1 MSRPRFNPLSAA
13 AVVLTLLVGVAA
25 VCYGRWARPLLDA
38 DTAAAAGRREDA
50 ITEYRRAEER
60 FGRFAVARL
69 LFARE
74 HATAVANQLSLLYH
88 AGDYNGVIDKAAAS
102 PSAAAPHFWA
112 GLALMQLG
120 MAEGREDAQL
130 VWFSRAEEELKLAL
144 EAAPHDWDTKVD
156 YEIAARVVAEMRRQ
170 PKRRIENPLQL
181 LRPQPAPGTP
191 PRKVG

>member
-1 MSRPRFNPLSAA
+1 MPRPRVNSLSASA
-13 AVVLTLLVGVAA
+13 IVLTFVVGVAA
-25 VCYGRWARPLLDA
+25 QGYGRWARPLLDA
-38 DTAAAAGRREDA
+38 DIAAAEGRRDDA
-50 ITEYRRAEER
+50 LMQYRRAEER
-60 FGRFAVARL
+60 FARFSLTRL

-74 HATAVANQLSLLYH
+74 HATAVANQLALLYH

-112 GLALMQLG
+112 GLSLVQLG

-130 VWFSRAEEELKLAL
+130 VWFSRAEEELKSAL
-144 EAAPHDWDTKVD
+144 QTAPHDWDTKVD

-191 PRKVG
+191 PRKIG

>member
-1 MSRPRFNPLSAA
+1 MSRPRFHPLSAA
-13 AVVLTLLVGVAA
+13 ALVLTLLVGVAA
-25 VCYGRWARPLLDA
+25 LMYGRWSRPLLDG
-38 DTAAAAGRREDA
+38 DAAATDGRRDEA
-50 ITEYRRAEER
+50 IAAYRLAEER
-60 FGRFAVARL
+60 FGRFALTRL

-74 HATAVANQLSLLYH
+74 HATAVANQLALLYH

-102 PSAAAPHFWA
+102 PSAATPHFWA
-112 GLALMQLG
+112 GLSLMQLG

-130 VWFSRAEEELKLAL
+130 VWFTRAEEELKLAL
-144 EAAPHDWDTKVD
+144 KATPQDWDTKVD

-191 PRKVG
+191 PRKIG